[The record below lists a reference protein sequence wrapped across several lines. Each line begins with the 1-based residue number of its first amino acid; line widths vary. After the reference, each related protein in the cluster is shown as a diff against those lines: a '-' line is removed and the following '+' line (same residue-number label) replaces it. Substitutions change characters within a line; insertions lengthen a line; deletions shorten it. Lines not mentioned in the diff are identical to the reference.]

1 LIISHKKKFVFI
13 RTGKTASSSMEV
25 YLSQFC
31 SRKDTITTLGAF
43 AEDDEDEFKKKHGLP
58 GAQNYILKKKS
69 FGIKNFLNFN
79 FINNVNV
86 NSHDPIDKVLKSE
99 IGNKIKD
106 YFFFCL
112 IRNPFDWI
120 VRSFWWDLYLKK
132 KKNLNWI
139 NNANKNQLIKIFK
152 NFLDETSYEYFNRQ
166 KNIVTNNNI
175 NIKIYKYEDF
185 DENIK
190 IIKKKLSLNKEKI
203 SIKDIRFKK
212 LKIKRKIFIDRD
224 DEKKIIESGEF
235 FFKNYYKNAILP
247 SKYKI

>member
-1 LIISHKKKFVFI
+1 MIISHKKKFVFI

-31 SRKDTITTLGAF
+31 STKDTITTLGAF
-43 AEDDEDEFKKKHGLP
+43 AEDDEDEFKRKHGLP
-58 GAQNYILKKKS
+58 EAQNYILKKKS
-69 FGIKNFLNFN
+69 FGIKNFLNLN

-99 IGNKIKD
+99 IGHKIKD

-132 KKNLNWI
+132 KRNLNWI

-152 NFLDETSYEYFNRQ
+152 NFLDDTSYEYFNRQ

-175 NIKIYKYEDF
+175 NIKIFKYEDF

-190 IIKKKLSLNKEKI
+190 IIKKKLNLNKEKI

-212 LKIKRKIFIDRD
+212 LKIKKKIFIDSE
-224 DEKKIIESGEF
+224 DEKRIIESGEF

>member
-1 LIISHKKKFVFI
+1 MIISHKKKFVFI